1 MASSE
6 VIAERLGYVLS
17 QNYWDNY
24 AAVLF
29 SFFVHVFL
37 MVCICVCVC
46 VHACMSHTYRYQK
59 TIFSVC
65 PLPPASKQ
73 LLHPL
78 GHLPIPSP
86 NQKFSNVLFFV
97 HLLAFCERV
106 SLYISGW
113 STTHHK
119 TQADLKFSILLHQPP
134 GCWEFCRHVPWCSA
148 NILQF

>member
-46 VHACMSHTYRYQK
+46 VYMHVCADACVYM
-59 TIFSVC
+59 
-65 PLPPASKQ
+65 
-73 LLHPL
+73 
-78 GHLPIPSP
+78 
-86 NQKFSNVLFFV
+86 
-97 HLLAFCERV
+97 
-106 SLYISGW
+106 
-113 STTHHK
+113 
-119 TQADLKFSILLHQPP
+119 
-134 GCWEFCRHVPWCSA
+134 WEPEVNA
-148 NILQF
+148 K